1 MVPLFRLGFGMPA
14 IGATATSLFAI
25 IPTSLSGC
33 VTHLKNKTGI
43 PRLGV
48 ATGIAGACTSA
59 LGVFCAS
66 ISPAWLI
73 MLAAAL
79 IITYSS
85 FTMLKKAIKMPKERD
100 VSLRS
105 MIEKAKAE
113 RRQRAGS
120 TGGSQSA
127 SGEQRTLNDR
137 KSFGNQ
143 WTFFKRKHT
152 ESSASA
158 GADAGASADAGAGVG
173 ALVGKVTSTAEESA
187 PLLSESVIETYQR
200 NESEDDRPTL
210 GVKDLA
216 KGFLI
221 GLFAGF
227 ASGYVGVGGG
237 FIMVPLFVSVLGISM
252 KYASGTSL
260 IAVTILAIPG
270 AIEQALLGNI
280 DYLAGIAMIV
290 GSIPGALIGA
300 TLIRYISERKLRF
313 VFGFFLM
320 VAAVFLVIN
329 EFAPTFMA

>member
-79 IITYSS
+79 IIAYSS

-120 TGGSQSA
+120 TGGSQA
-127 SGEQRTLNDR
+127 GE
-137 KSFGNQ
+137 
-143 WTFFKRKHT
+143 
-152 ESSASA
+152 A
-158 GADAGASADAGAGVG
+158 
-173 ALVGKVTSTAEESA
+173 GKVTSTAEESV

-200 NESEDDRPTL
+200 SETEDDRPTL
-210 GVKDLA
+210 GIKELA

>member
-120 TGGSQSA
+120 TGGSQA
-127 SGEQRTLNDR
+127 CVQAGE
-137 KSFGNQ
+137 
-143 WTFFKRKHT
+143 
-152 ESSASA
+152 A
-158 GADAGASADAGAGVG
+158 GEGGEAV
-173 ALVGKVTSTAEESA
+173 STAEESA

-200 NESEDDRPTL
+200 SETEDDRPTL

>member
-79 IITYSS
+79 IIAYSS

-120 TGGSQSA
+120 TGGSQA
-127 SGEQRTLNDR
+127 GE
-137 KSFGNQ
+137 
-143 WTFFKRKHT
+143 
-152 ESSASA
+152 A
-158 GADAGASADAGAGVG
+158 
-173 ALVGKVTSTAEESA
+173 GKVTSTAEESV

-200 NESEDDRPTL
+200 SETEDDRPTL
-210 GVKDLA
+210 GIKELA

-313 VFGFFLM
+313 VLGFFLM